1 MRKFGKR
8 MFKESFGDNLKL
20 RVSDIFKCDT
30 KTGRHTTKNLL
41 THKLYFDSVED
52 LIDEM
57 KQMGFVPEDYSKDD
71 FYLNMDYDWRHSYE
85 ITPSIDCVVEDEK
98 DPNGGY
104 ILRCSDICLYDT
116 NEKVRKEITER
127 RAPLLGLK
135 VVGKTKRDRFDFQ
148 YPEVES
154 RLRRGRMIRESVDEK
169 QGYAIDKIMWS
180 DLDETWKVKKV
191 YAGKVYRYA
200 SDAATTAERLV
211 ADEAKEMSEVFNFYG
226 IRRTDTDEYYYIIT
240 SKTNKL
246 DAEQF
251 AEENGVPESD
261 IVVVPVFNSA
271 IR

>member
-1 MRKFGKR
+1 MQLFKYYGNKIHKDGMLLGGVTWEMERRVREFCEKTETFGEEE
-8 MFKESFGDNLKL
+8 FKQLFEIANNAVQSRFFIDDRDFGWTFGHVDDMWVKSCPLKDY
-20 RVSDIFKCDT
+20 RYI
-30 KTGRHTTKNLL
+30 N
-41 THKLYFDSVED
+41 
-52 LIDEM
+52 
-57 KQMGFVPEDYSKDD
+57 YSKEFCVRFGRIAIAS
-71 FYLNMDYDWRHSYE
+71 FYFTPVEESMWRRDEEDMD
-85 ITPSIDCVVEDEK
+85 
-98 DPNGGY
+98 
-104 ILRCSDICLYDT
+104 
-116 NEKVRKEITER
+116 
-127 RAPLLGLK
+127 
-135 VVGKTKRDRFDFQ
+135 
-148 YPEVES
+148 ES
-154 RLRRGRMIRESVDEK
+154 RHRRGRTLRESVDEK

-180 DLDETWKVKKV
+180 DLDEIWKVKKV
-191 YAGKVYRYA
+191 YAGKVYMYA